1 MTAAGTR
8 GSASMQIRHLLV
20 IAPLALAAC
29 GTTPDL
35 PPVETAKAIH
45 VERVRV
51 QYAAAFA
58 AGTADLPVA
67 ETARLESF
75 LDQSGVRPNDRVF
88 VAAPLND
95 PLAAERVRR
104 VVTLLAQRG
113 LGAEPIAL
121 PQAELAP
128 NHVVVLSDRYIAMPP
143 ACPDWSASAAHDNAA
158 SANYGC
164 ATMSDLSLMID
175 NPRDLMRGQELGPA
189 LGDPAADSV
198 MRYRTGTVKGLSGG
212 SASSSASQ
220 SSSSSSSSSSSTPSD
235 QTSAISTSPSATML
249 NGAAAASPSPSQ

>member
-1 MTAAGTR
+1 
-8 GSASMQIRHLLV
+8 MQVRHLLV

-35 PPVETAKAIH
+35 PPVDTAKAIH

-58 AGTADLPVA
+58 AGTAELPAA
-67 ETARLESF
+67 ETARLETF

-88 VAAPLND
+88 VAAPVND

-121 PQAELAP
+121 PQAELVP
-128 NHVVVLSDRYIAMPP
+128 NHVVVLSDRYIAVPP

-212 SASSSASQ
+212 SSSSSSSTSQ

-235 QTSAISTSPSATML
+235 QTLAISTSPSATML
-249 NGAAAASPSPSQ
+249 NGAAAASPSQ

>member
-1 MTAAGTR
+1 M
-8 GSASMQIRHLLV
+8 
-20 IAPLALAAC
+20 
-29 GTTPDL
+29 
-35 PPVETAKAIH
+35 
-45 VERVRV
+45 

-67 ETARLESF
+67 ETARLETF

-88 VAAPLND
+88 VAAPVND

-121 PQAELAP
+121 PQAELVP
-128 NHVVVLSDRYIAMPP
+128 NHVVVLSDRYIAVPP
-143 ACPDWSASAAHDNAA
+143 ACPDWSASASHDNAA
-158 SANYGC
+158 SSNYGC

-189 LGDPAADSV
+189 LGESGRRFRDALSHRNGEGAVGAARCRRRHRSLRRLHRRRLRRRRRIRHR
-198 MRYRTGTVKGLSGG
+198 RYRPRPRRRCSTAPARPRRRRRSKSSGVQG
-212 SASSSASQ
+212 R
-220 SSSSSSSSSSSTPSD
+220 
-235 QTSAISTSPSATML
+235 
-249 NGAAAASPSPSQ
+249 GAAFAHAAGAASCNSVPACAPLPSFVSV